1 MDRKTDRPLSEGLIL
16 DDRFDAIVV
25 GAGPA
30 GVTAAKEMAAS
41 GLAVVVLERG
51 QFPGAKNVWGGI
63 LYRVPTEAMAPGF
76 EDEAPLERPIV
87 EQRYVVLTKDAM
99 LGATYRSQSL
109 ATPPYNAYSVLRS
122 PFDRWYATK
131 AEEAGAEVYPE
142 FTVVDLLWEDGAVAG
157 VTTGD
162 PDGEL
167 RSRCVVIA
175 DGANSLLAQKVGL
188 HREWEPIEQA
198 LVAKELIALPA
209 ETIEARFALPAGQG
223 TALEIF
229 GESTSGLLGYGFI
242 YTNKESLSIGT
253 GALLEDLIT
262 SGLNVNDML
271 DRFKAHPAI
280 APLVAEGE
288 TIEYS
293 AHLIPEGGYNRLPQ
307 VYADGAVVVGD
318 AAQLVNPLNRE
329 GANLA
334 MLSGKLAAQ
343 AVVEAKAADDFSAMR
358 LARYRELLDES
369 VVMHDLHKIRYVTDF
384 AHARPH
390 LLRDYPDVLA
400 GMLEAYLR
408 VDGVP
413 KKAKQGK
420 MLARALAL
428 PKRRLLDDL
437 LGAAR
442 ALA

>member
-1 MDRKTDRPLSEGLIL
+1 L
-16 DDRFDAIVV
+16 DERFDAIVV

-30 GVTAAKEMAAS
+30 GITAAKEMAAA
-41 GLAVVVLERG
+41 GLSVVVLERG
-51 QFPGAKNVWGGI
+51 QSPGAKNVWGGI
-63 LYRVPTEAMAPGF
+63 LYREPTEAMVPGF
-76 EDEAPLERPIV
+76 EAEAPLERPIV
-87 EQRYVVLTKDAM
+87 EQRYVVLTEDAM
-99 LGATYRSQSL
+99 LGATYRSESL

-142 FTVVDLLWEDGAVAG
+142 FTVVDLLWEDGAVVG

-167 RSRCVVIA
+167 LSRCVVIA
-175 DGANSLLAQKVGL
+175 DGANSLLAQKIGL

-198 LVAKELIALPA
+198 LVAKELIALPTEA
-209 ETIEARFALPAGQG
+209 IEARFALPPGLG

-229 GESTSGLLGYGFI
+229 GESTSNLLGYGFI
-242 YTNKESLSIGT
+242 YTNTESLSIGT

-280 APLVAEGE
+280 APLVAGGE

-343 AVVEAKAADDFSAMR
+343 AIVEAKAADDFSAMR

-369 VVMHDLHKIRYVTDF
+369 VVMQDLHKIRNVTDF

-390 LLRDYPDVLA
+390 LLRDYPNVLS
-400 GMLEAYLR
+400 GMLEEYLR

-413 KKAKQGK
+413 KKTKQKK
-420 MLARALAL
+420 MLAKAMAL

-442 ALA
+442 ALT

>member
-1 MDRKTDRPLSEGLIL
+1 MDE
-16 DDRFDAIVV
+16 DRFDAIVV

-30 GVTAAKEMAAS
+30 GITAAKELAAA
-41 GLAVVVLERG
+41 GLSVVVLERG
-51 QFPGAKNVWGGI
+51 QVPGAKNVWGGI
-63 LYRVPTEAMAPGF
+63 LYREPTEAMVPGF
-76 EDEAPLERPIV
+76 EAEAPLERPIV
-87 EQRYVVLTKDAM
+87 EQRFVLLTEEAM
-99 LGATYRSQSL
+99 LGATYRSESL
-109 ATPPYNAYSVLRS
+109 ARPPYNAYSVLRS
-122 PFDRWYATK
+122 PFDRWYASK

-167 RSRCVVIA
+167 LARCVVIA
-175 DGANSLLAQKVGL
+175 DGANSLLAQTIGL
-188 HREWEPIEQA
+188 HREWQPIEQA

-209 ETIEARFALPAGQG
+209 ETIEARFALPPGLG
-223 TALEIF
+223 TALEIL
-229 GESTSGLLGYGFI
+229 GESTAGLLGYGFI
-242 YTNKESLSIGT
+242 YTNRESLSIGT
-253 GALLEDLIT
+253 GALLQDLIE
-262 SGLNVNDML
+262 SGINVNDML

-280 APLVAEGE
+280 APLLAGGE

-307 VYADGAVVVGD
+307 VYADGAVVIGD

-343 AVVEAKAADDFSAMR
+343 AIVEAKAADDFSAMS
-358 LARYRELLDES
+358 LSRYRELLDES
-369 VVMHDLHKIRYVTDF
+369 VIIQDLRKIRNVTDF

-390 LLRDYPDVLA
+390 LLREYPQVLA
-400 GMLEAYLR
+400 GMLEEYLR

-413 KKAKQGK
+413 KKTKQQK
-420 MLARALAL
+420 MLALATAL

-442 ALA
+442 AMV

>member
-1 MDRKTDRPLSEGLIL
+1 L
-16 DDRFDAIVV
+16 DERFDAIVV

-30 GVTAAKEMAAS
+30 GITAAKEMAAA
-41 GLAVVVLERG
+41 GLSVVVLERG

-63 LYRVPTEAMAPGF
+63 LYREPTEAMVPGF
-76 EDEAPLERPIV
+76 ETEAPLERPIV
-87 EQRYVVLTKDAM
+87 EQRYVVLTEDAM
-99 LGATYRSQSL
+99 LGATYRSESL

-142 FTVVDLLWEDGAVAG
+142 FTVVDLLWEDGAVCG

-167 RSRCVVIA
+167 LARCVVIA
-175 DGANSLLAQKVGL
+175 DGANSLLAQKIGL

-209 ETIEARFALPAGQG
+209 EAIEARFALPAGLG

-229 GESTSGLLGYGFI
+229 GESTANLLGYGFI
-242 YTNKESLSIGT
+242 YTNTESLSIGT

-280 APLVAEGE
+280 APLVAGGE

-343 AVVEAKAADDFSAMR
+343 AIVEAKAADDFSAMR
-358 LARYRELLDES
+358 LARYRELLDDS
-369 VVMHDLHKIRYVTDF
+369 VVMQDLHKIRNVTDF

-390 LLRDYPDVLA
+390 LLRDYPNVLS
-400 GMLEAYLR
+400 GMLEEYLR

-413 KKAKQGK
+413 KKTKQKK
-420 MLARALAL
+420 MLAKAMAL

-442 ALA
+442 ALT